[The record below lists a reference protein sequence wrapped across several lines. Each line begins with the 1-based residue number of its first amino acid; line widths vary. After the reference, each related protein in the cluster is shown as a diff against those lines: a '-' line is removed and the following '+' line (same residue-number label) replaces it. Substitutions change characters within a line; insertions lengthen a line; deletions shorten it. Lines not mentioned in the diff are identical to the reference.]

1 MKALLHY
8 AASEVDANL
17 YYATKFLAPDPF
29 AFFQIGSKRFLIA
42 SDLEIGRAREQS
54 TVTEVLSHS
63 SIERELKRGKT
74 MADVLTHVLR
84 KRRVEAVTAPANFP
98 GQLAD
103 ELRRRGIEVDFKGP
117 VFWESRVVK
126 TPAEVRMI
134 EAVQRAT
141 EEAVHEAMDVLRRSR
156 ASGGLLRY
164 KGEVLTAERV
174 KQVIAASCLRAG
186 VLSKNTIVACGDQGC
201 DPHNRGSGPL
211 RPNRSIVFDVFP
223 RSESTLYFADMS
235 RTVVKGK
242 ASKALRRQYDAV
254 EAAQEVCFKRIR
266 DGADGK
272 AIHDAVKSCLV
283 ERGFQTGP
291 RRGKMEGFFHGTG
304 HGVGLDIH
312 EAPSIGGRGTPL
324 PKGSV
329 VTVEPG
335 LYYFGVGGVRLE
347 DMVLVEANGCRNLT
361 RFAKELEIA

>member
-29 AFFQIGSKRFLIA
+29 AFFQIGARRHLIVG
-42 SDLEIGRAREQS
+42 DLEIGRAREQS
-54 TVTEVLSHS
+54 SVDEVLSLS
-63 SIERELKRGKT
+63 RIERGLKKRKT
-74 MADVLTHVLR
+74 TADVLAHVLR
-84 KRRVEAVTAPANFP
+84 RRRVRAVVAPANFP

-103 ELRRRGIEVDFKGP
+103 ELRRRGVAVAYKGP

-126 TPAEVRMI
+126 SPAEVRMI

-141 EEAVHEAMDVLRRSR
+141 EEAVHEAMDLVRRAR
-156 ASGGLLRY
+156 VSGGLLRH

-174 KQVIAASCLRAG
+174 RRVIAESCLRAG

-201 DPHNRGSGPL
+201 DPHNRGTGPL
-211 RPNRSIVFDVFP
+211 RANRSIIFDVFP

-242 ASKALRRQYDAV
+242 ASPRLRRQYDAV
-254 EAAQEVCFKRIR
+254 LAAQEVCFKRVR
-266 DGADGK
+266 NGADGK
-272 AIHDAVKSCLV
+272 AIHEAVKACLA
-283 ERGFQTGP
+283 ERGFPTRE

-312 EAPSIGGRGTPL
+312 EAPSIGPRGTKL

-347 DMVLVEANGCRNLT
+347 DMVLVGSTGCRNLT
-361 RFAKELEIA
+361 RFPKVLEIG